1 MSSERSRLELLKHT
15 FLKHP
20 TPRFVS
26 RTSVVAEI
34 LWKIPKFHIKTP
46 KFTKFP
52 GKMQRPCN
60 AAVVFP
66 YTLFKVIIL
75 TKIVCFTLQD
85 PNCRG
90 FPRRNPCAECF
101 LTDMGLCTFGP
112 NWRPQMKKNTWLY
125 PQKTHISAKKNANIR
140 EKNANIQKN
149 PPIHKWRLLRGEI
162 LVKIVALPVHKFN
175 SVEHCV
181 FAWASLWTWLANP
194 LCPWFIMIPDQ
205 INSFRWFSSRWEPFL
220 SRRKSDNRCWWNLWI
235 TEAKNPMLPSG
246 NLLLFATYKPRPS
259 RNSGF
264 TQFYPASVRM
274 VDLSIVFCK
283 RVPGGSLP
291 EAPWLIQ
298 SHLIPWQFAMVIC
311 HGPNWNRWFT

>member
-34 LWKIPKFHIKTP
+34 LWKSPSFTSKHLSSPSFLGKCKGHAMQRLFFHIPFSRSSFWQKLFALHFRTLIAEASL
-46 KFTKFP
+46 
-52 GKMQRPCN
+52 GAILARN
-60 AAVVFP
+60 VFSQIWDFAP
-66 YTLFKVIIL
+66 LALIGDRK
-75 TKIVCFTLQD
+75 
-85 PNCRG
+85 
-90 FPRRNPCAECF
+90 
-101 LTDMGLCTFGP
+101 
-112 NWRPQMKKNTWLY
+112 WKNTWLY